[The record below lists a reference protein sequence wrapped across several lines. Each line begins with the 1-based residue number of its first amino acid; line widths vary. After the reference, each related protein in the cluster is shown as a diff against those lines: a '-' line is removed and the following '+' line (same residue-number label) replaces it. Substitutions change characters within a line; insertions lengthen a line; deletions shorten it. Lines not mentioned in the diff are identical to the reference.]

1 MPTKKEFHYLITIF
15 SYGPDRNRER
25 AEKLLASL
33 GLDGYAE
40 RNVENLSGGE
50 KQRVSIARTLIN
62 TPYIIPADEPTGAL
76 NRSASLET
84 MEVFLSM
91 KKEGNT
97 ILMVTHDSR
106 IVSFADRILYFEDGF
121 VKAEYMNESG
131 SEDDVRA
138 FLASNG
144 W

>member
-33 GLDGYAE
+33 GLDGFAE
-40 RNVENLSGGE
+40 RNVGNLSGGE
-50 KQRVSIARTLIN
+50 KQRGSIARALIN
-62 TPYIIPADEPTGAL
+62 TPDIILADEPTGAL
-76 NRSASLET
+76 NRSSSLDT
-84 MEVFLSM
+84 MELFLSM
-91 KKEGNT
+91 KREGNT

-106 IVSFADRILYFEDGF
+106 IASFADRILYFEDGS
-121 VKAEYMNESG
+121 VKAEFSNARG
-131 SEDDVRA
+131 SEEDVRA
-138 FLASNG
+138 FLQANG

>member
-33 GLDGYAE
+33 GLDGFAE
-40 RNVENLSGGE
+40 RNVGNLSGGE
-50 KQRVSIARTLIN
+50 KQRGSIARALIN
-62 TPYIIPADEPTGAL
+62 TPDIILADEPTGAL
-76 NRSASLET
+76 GRSASLET

-91 KKEGNT
+91 KKSGNT

-106 IVSFADRILYFEDGF
+106 IVSFADRILYLVDGT
-121 VKAEYMNESG
+121 VKAEYVNERG
-131 SEDDVRA
+131 SEDEVRS
-138 FLASNG
+138 FLTSNG